1 MLKRGLAAMK
11 RLPIDFRLI
20 MGIILAHFLL
30 FFSYQDSSIF
40 WYIFSASLLVLITFS
55 ILQEQVDDE
64 ASFMK
69 YIVPGVISGLM
80 LYFVFWLGDQTLR
93 HFSQP
98 FGDIVNKLYRWYAPS
113 MFWQYLALILVAA
126 PGEELFWRGF
136 VQKRLLSYFNP
147 LISVLISSLLYA
159 SVQIYSGSYLLV
171 FAAFVSGV
179 FWGYLYIWKKSMP
192 LVIVSHVVFDIM
204 MFIILPLR

>member
-1 MLKRGLAAMK
+1 MK

-80 LYFVFWLGDQTLR
+80 LYFVFWLGDQTLS

>member
-1 MLKRGLAAMK
+1 MK